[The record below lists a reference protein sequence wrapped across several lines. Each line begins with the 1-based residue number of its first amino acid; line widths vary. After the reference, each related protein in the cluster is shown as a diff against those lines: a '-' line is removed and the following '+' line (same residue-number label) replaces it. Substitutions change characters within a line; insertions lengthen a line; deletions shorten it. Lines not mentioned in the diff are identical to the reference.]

1 MNSIDDF
8 PLILQM
14 NHDKTEIEEF
24 VLETPKGT
32 KRMKESF
39 YEKAS
44 NERNH
49 LVEEKIAFYE
59 ETSKMITEEMKKR
72 LSILM
77 PSDCS
82 DSYLKME
89 EDVSNY
95 LSLVILDSNSS
106 PSFKLGLDVI
116 VASIN
121 DMTSLEALNEKIRLF
136 IEKLQEY
143 EIPLTLNDFNYTMF
157 TEMYM
162 KTYLENPNY
171 ESLKASFEKIYFMC
185 PDIKLQLKM
194 NLEYIIQKYDKELS
208 NAVMVLKERYMREY
222 GISKEDS
229 LVQIYIDSRLQLG
242 RQRANDE
249 YYNTME
255 FLEGNRKI
263 QDYVEDAPSRIKTYN
278 QFAMNGDYTSY
289 PENEKKAYNEAMMGL
304 YLTLNELKKFY
315 HYEGILTELIEYYK
329 EKDQA
334 KTSFFNKKKEI
345 EKEEKKRA
353 DLYKQYCK
361 SLSGGLFKKV
371 NYDKQK
377 SLMLQMNEQI
387 KKLRGLYSEAKDLE
401 IKYQVSFLKNTSSLF
416 DIFLIS
422 ITSFPFLEKMFSKEE
437 YNELSLEENIQEF
450 IKFLYNPNNMFMR
463 NVNGFVE
470 HDIVEIVAQKYR
482 LLNLNVSVD
491 MISKE
496 AIDATLKDVS
506 FINFIENVESSK
518 ISISTIS
525 HICEIHQI
533 LESLED

>member
-1 MNSIDDF
+1 MSNLDQF
-8 PLILQM
+8 PLVLQM
-14 NHDKTEIEEF
+14 NSDRTEIEEY

-32 KRMKESF
+32 KRMKELF
-39 YEKAS
+39 YERSAK
-44 NERNH
+44 ERNQ
-49 LVEEKIAFYE
+49 LVEEKISYYE
-59 ETSKMITEEMKKR
+59 ETSKTIIDEMKRR

-106 PSFKLGLDVI
+106 SPFKLGLDVI
-116 VASIN
+116 IASIN
-121 DMTSLEALNEKIRLF
+121 DLTSLEELNEKIQMF
-136 IEKLQEY
+136 IEKFQDF
-143 EIPLTLNDFNYTMF
+143 EIPLSIKDFNYTMF

-162 KTYLENPNY
+162 KTYLENPTY
-171 ESLKASFEKIYFMC
+171 DSLKESFEKIYFMC
-185 PDIKLQLKM
+185 PDIKIQLKM
-194 NLEYIIQKYDKELS
+194 NLEYIVQTYDKELK
-208 NAVMVLKERYMREY
+208 NAVLLLKGRYMREY
-222 GISKEDS
+222 GLSQEDR
-229 LVQIYIDSRLQLG
+229 LIQIYIDSRLQLG
-242 RQRANDE
+242 RQKANDE

-255 FLEGNRKI
+255 LLEGNRKI
-263 QDYVEDAPSRIKTYN
+263 QDYLDDSPVRSKTYN
-278 QFAMNGDYTSY
+278 QFAMTGDYASY
-289 PENEKKAYNEAMMGL
+289 NEEEKRSFNEAMMGL
-304 YLTLNELKKFY
+304 FLTLSELKKFY

-353 DLYKQYCK
+353 DLYRQYCK

-463 NVNGFVE
+463 NVNGFVDY
-470 HDIVEIVAQKYR
+470 DIVEIVAQKYR
-482 LLNLNVSVD
+482 LLNLNVTVD

-518 ISISTIS
+518 ISIETIS